1 MLLSGDS
8 CGEIMFERDMGI
20 VYHMHGTPP
29 FLYPVPSPAVIALD
43 RPFLGK
49 IKRTGR
55 QIESYSIL
63 KRVAEDTIA
72 RCTPTRP
79 TPLLALLSCGV
90 GPGSTRYFSSFFG
103 SAATCLRTCFKR
115 AKGQQWHGIAT
126 LATHNAEPVAM
137 SRHAIQN
144 QTHVHPSL
152 RA

>member
-55 QIESYSIL
+55 QIESL
-63 KRVAEDTIA
+63 LNLET
-72 RCTPTRP
+72 RCWRYNSPLHPNPTDA
-79 TPLLALLSCGV
+79 T
-90 GPGSTRYFSSFFG
+90 FG
-103 SAATCLRTCFKR
+103 SIVLRR
-115 AKGQQWHGIAT
+115 WPWIY
-126 LATHNAEPVAM
+126 PVFLVILRLGSHM
-137 SRHAIQN
+137 S
-144 QTHVHPSL
+144 
-152 RA
+152 